1 MPKIMQ
7 QNAIDLL
14 KEDHR
19 RVQDLF
25 ARFDSIAEDHEKRE
39 IAKEAIDELSTH
51 SLLEEELL
59 YPRCK
64 EMLGS
69 DDLVN
74 EAQEA
79 HHVAKIV
86 MTELR
91 LMPAGPRFNAK
102 FRNLS
107 KAIIQHIQEEE
118 NDLFPRLQGSTVDL
132 DEMGRQMREL
142 RSHRAARA
150 LAMATSPSGL
160 AMIAGIVGVVALG
173 LWALGGRKEPEPE
186 SMLRRIRR

>member
-1 MPKIMQ
+1 MPKTVQ

-19 RVQDLF
+19 RVQELF
-25 ARFDSIAEDHEKRE
+25 SRFDATTEDNKRRR
-39 IAKEAIDELSTH
+39 IAKEAIDELTSHT
-51 SLLEEELL
+51 LIEEEIL
-59 YPRCK
+59 YPTCR
-64 EMLGS
+64 EALGS

-74 EAQEA
+74 EMQEA
-79 HHVAKIV
+79 HHVFKIV

-102 FRNLS
+102 FRTMA
-107 KAIIQHIQEEE
+107 KTVTQHIQEEE

-132 DEMGRQMREL
+132 ELMARQMRDL

-150 LAMATSPSGL
+150 LAMATSPSGM
-160 AMIAGIVGVVALG
+160 AVIATVAAAVAAGVWLSARDREERSRWSLQ
-173 LWALGGRKEPEPE
+173 RK
-186 SMLRRIRR
+186 